1 MRSVTYSMGVSL
13 DGYIAGPD
21 GGFDWT
27 APGEEVFRF
36 WIDEI
41 REVGVHLL
49 GRKLYETML
58 YWETADQDPSLA
70 DSELEWAAL
79 WKPLPK
85 VVFSTTLPAVQGNA
99 DLADITADIPSGSA
113 AAERAAEP
121 AGTPART
128 LAKAVRRSG
137 ICMLIAFALVGVV
150 ALIGEE
156 AWIPL
161 AFFPGVAAVIA
172 ASGFL
177 GYGVADAWQER
188 RSRKQLPPR
197 PRWDGRGLEGG
208 RPGSTGRDLAPPG
221 TRTDQTRV
229 ELRTHRPGRRY
240 PSGQGSRAPRRVRPI
255 PGAV

>member
-1 MRSVTYSMGVSL
+1 MTDPGGERAAPAGGHGRLRASRADRERVIELLKAAFVQDRLTQDELDTRVGLALVSRTY
-13 DGYIAGPD
+13 
-21 GGFDWT
+21 
-27 APGEEVFRF
+27 
-36 WIDEI
+36 
-41 REVGVHLL
+41 
-49 GRKLYETML
+49 
-58 YWETADQDPSLA
+58 
-70 DSELEWAAL
+70 
-79 WKPLPK
+79 
-85 VVFSTTLPAVQGNA
+85 A

-156 AWIPL
+156 AWVPL

-240 PSGQGSRAPRRVRPI
+240 PSGQGSRAPRRVSPI